1 VSAAEHHTAR
11 AAAQR
16 RHGRAGAAA
25 GPAQCA
31 LQPEGADALPACRAN
46 GSIMREVE
54 EGPLPNFKA
63 HDGLQI
69 CHALLKTAVPLMRAT
84 GCPQITYADTIQHF
98 GAHRLCVC
106 ACGPAK

>member
-1 VSAAEHHTAR
+1 
-11 AAAQR
+11 
-16 RHGRAGAAA
+16 
-25 GPAQCA
+25 
-31 LQPEGADALPACRAN
+31 
-46 GSIMREVE
+46 MREVE

>member
-1 VSAAEHHTAR
+1 
-11 AAAQR
+11 
-16 RHGRAGAAA
+16 
-25 GPAQCA
+25 
-31 LQPEGADALPACRAN
+31 
-46 GSIMREVE
+46 MREVE

-98 GAHRLCVC
+98 GARRLCVC
-106 ACGPAK
+106 LCGPRDGAVR